1 MIDETNNVPEQE
13 LPEETAPAE
22 QGPAE
27 PAPAETSAAETGQA
41 AAETPEDSESDK
53 KGKKREKEKKDK
65 KSAEQLAAVAAERDR
80 LQTKYDEARDAHLR
94 TLAEYD
100 NFRKRSAREKDSI
113 YPEAIAKA
121 VAAFLPAID
130 AFERGM
136 DCKCSDEK
144 FYQGMTMVLAQMN
157 GALEKLGCVPF
168 GEEGEPFDPERH
180 NAVMHV
186 EDEEYAENVVCEV
199 YQKGYLLGDRVI
211 RFAMVKVAN

>member
-13 LPEETAPAE
+13 LPEETVPAQE
-22 QGPAE
+22 CPAE
-27 PAPAETSAAETGQA
+27 PAAAEPEA
-41 AAETPEDSESDK
+41 AAEEAAETPEAADSDK
-53 KGKKREKEKKDK
+53 KGKKREKETKKEK
-65 KSAEQLAAVAAERDR
+65 KGAEQLASVAAERDR
-80 LQTKYDEARDAHLR
+80 LQAKYDEARDAHLR

-121 VAAFLPAID
+121 LAAFLPAID

-136 DCKCSDEK
+136 DCKCTDEN

-157 GALEKLGCVPF
+157 GALEKLGCVAF

-199 YQKGYLLGDRVI
+199 YQKGYLLGDKVI